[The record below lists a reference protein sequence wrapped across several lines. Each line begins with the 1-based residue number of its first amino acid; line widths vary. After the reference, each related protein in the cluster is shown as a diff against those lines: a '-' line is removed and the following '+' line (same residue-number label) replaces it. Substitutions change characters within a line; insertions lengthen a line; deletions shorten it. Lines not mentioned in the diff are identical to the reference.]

1 MQISEVMII
10 AASSYVSSLLVKSA
24 TNVAFEKGIEM
35 VSTRLY
41 EFAREFVSSGKSV
54 DESESFFFNAE
65 SKDDL
70 RKEAENV
77 FAASSVLKR
86 AQLIS
91 PVIKGSRILWIDDN
105 PRFIEFERITLEA
118 FGSIIDPVTT
128 SETAFSMLTSFPY
141 DLVIS
146 DIDRPAQNYNGLKFL
161 TAMREKGFSQE
172 VIFYIL
178 YLDRAKGV
186 PPGSFGITNH
196 PDELY
201 HLVMDILVRNR
212 I

>member
-1 MQISEVMII
+1 MQINEVMII
-10 AASSYVSSLLVKSA
+10 AASTYVSSLLVKSA
-24 TNVAFEKGIEM
+24 TNVALEKVTQM
-35 VSTRLY
+35 VGARLH

-54 DESESFFFNAE
+54 DESESFFCDAE

-70 RKEAENV
+70 RKDAENI
-77 FAASSVLKR
+77 FSASAVLKR

-105 PRFIEFERITLEA
+105 PGFIEFERKTLEA
-118 FGSIIDPVTT
+118 FGSIIDPVTS
-128 SETAFSMLTSFPY
+128 SEAALSMLTTIKY
-141 DLVIS
+141 DLVIT
-146 DIDRPAQNYNGLKFL
+146 DIDGHTQNDNGLKLL

-178 YLDRAKGV
+178 NLDPSRGL
-186 PPGSFGITNH
+186 PLGSFGITNH

-201 HLVMDILVRNR
+201 HLVMDILVRHR